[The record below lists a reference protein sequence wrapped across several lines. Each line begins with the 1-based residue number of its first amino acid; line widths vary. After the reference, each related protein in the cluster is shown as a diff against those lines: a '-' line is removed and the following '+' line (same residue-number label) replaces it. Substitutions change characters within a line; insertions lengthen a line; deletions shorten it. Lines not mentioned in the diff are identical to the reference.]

1 MSSNI
6 FDKITILPSSANSIT
21 EETLYTDTGVDS
33 QKVINNVMNSIGIK
47 KTNKKPKILKRV
59 LIAAAVCALVFGVVS
74 LPIVAENLYIL
85 YGNIFGGDKY
95 TADFESIG
103 NADVKIS
110 DPNLQLA
117 SLNVSGNGGM
127 DDLIDIRLS
136 KKNGDRFTYS
146 EFNVVKQGNV
156 LARIENNEDPNFE
169 QKHDLDVVI
178 GKDRQDNASNS
189 LNGLEWKALY
199 GLEED
204 GKILRI
210 LIDLNAITDGSESG
224 SSLEGS
230 LQGRKISIRSYSY
243 SLASVD
249 NTLGTFDSMNDECLE
264 SALKLQND
272 NVPAFTYDLWTN
284 SYYYSDIIYKNDSF
298 DVVSGR
304 IKTVSLPF
312 EITFTMDYGNKD
324 SRIPV
329 SSELLTKAFVTKTE
343 NGQISVSPIGIT
355 LSAKTEETATRPDMN
370 RCYIVTKTGE
380 KYYLI
385 ASRCIYKESSVMMN
399 CKFGSISENMGSMF
413 DKKLYLI
420 DPNNVKEIVI
430 NGIIVYDAK

>member
-6 FDKITILPSSANSIT
+6 FDKMTILPPSANSIT

-33 QKVINNVMNSIGIK
+33 QKVINNVMNSIGTK
-47 KTNKKPKILKRV
+47 KSNRKPKILKRV
-59 LIAAAVCALVFGVVS
+59 LIAAAVCVLVFGTVS

-95 TADFESIG
+95 TANFESIS
-103 NADVKIS
+103 NAEIKIS

-117 SLNVSGNGGM
+117 SLSVSGNGDM

-136 KKNGDRFTYS
+136 KKNGDKFTIN

-156 LARIENNEDPNFE
+156 NARIESREDPDPE
-169 QKHDLDVVI
+169 HSHDLELIV
-178 GKDRQDNASNS
+178 GKDNSSGIPDS
-189 LNGLEWKALY
+189 LNGLGHKSFY
-199 GLEED
+199 GLEDD

-210 LIDLNAITDGSESG
+210 LIDIQPYG
-224 SSLEGS
+224 GS

-243 SLASVD
+243 PLASVD
-249 NTLGTFDSMNDECLE
+249 NTLGTFDSMNNESLE

-284 SYYYSDIIYKNDSF
+284 SYYYSDIIYKDNIF

-304 IKTVSLPF
+304 IKTESLPF
-312 EITFTMDYGNKD
+312 EITFTMDYGSKD
-324 SRIPV
+324 SLIPV

-343 NGQISVSPIGIT
+343 NGNISVSPIGIT
-355 LSAKTEETATRPDMN
+355 LSAKTEETAALPDMN
-370 RCYIVTKTGE
+370 RCYIVTNTGE

-385 ASRCIYKESSVMMN
+385 ASGCTYKNNSVMMS
-399 CKFGSISENMGSMF
+399 CKFGSIPEDMGGMF

-430 NGIIVYDAK
+430 NGIIVFDAK